1 MEERGGLSLRHVLKG
16 LGQYKFSSACFT
28 DDARGRWYFC
38 VVLDCG
44 PSQSAGVRAVAID
57 LGCKAT
63 ATVSTGEKLPGR
75 WYREQEAKLGI
86 AQFSGRGR
94 RSVPGQVTPVWQT
107 GKDPLQKLNCKL
119 VEKSA
124 SILVGN
130 VKAIVKTQW
139 IKSSLG
145 TGWDML
151 KTLLKYKC
159 EHPDVFVQWLYQSK

>member
-1 MEERGGLSLRHVLKG
+1 MDQPLFIDAPVTGVHTEPFSLTEPFLDLVARFADLPGTVALFSGG
-16 LGQYKFSSACFT
+16 
-28 DDARGRWYFC
+28 D
-38 VVLDCG
+38 LDC
-44 PSQSAGVRAVAID
+44 ARYHILGV
-57 LGCKAT
+57 
-63 ATVSTGEKLPGR
+63 LP
-75 WYREQEAKLGI
+75 WL
-86 AQFSGRGR
+86 QFSGRGR

-130 VKAIVKTQW
+130 VKTIVKTQW